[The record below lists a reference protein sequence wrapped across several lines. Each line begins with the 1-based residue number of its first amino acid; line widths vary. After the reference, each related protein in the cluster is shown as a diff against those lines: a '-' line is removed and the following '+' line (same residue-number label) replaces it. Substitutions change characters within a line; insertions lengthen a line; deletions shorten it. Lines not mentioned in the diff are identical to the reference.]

1 MSSGVKEK
9 RKRGRRAGR
18 WGFRE
23 VDMRLDLGRP
33 ELMGSD
39 EEEKGISVLV
49 NV

>member
-1 MSSGVKEK
+1 MSSEEEEEEGE
-9 RKRGRRAGR
+9 GGGGS
-18 WGFRE
+18 WGLRE

-39 EEEKGISVLV
+39 EGEKGISVPV